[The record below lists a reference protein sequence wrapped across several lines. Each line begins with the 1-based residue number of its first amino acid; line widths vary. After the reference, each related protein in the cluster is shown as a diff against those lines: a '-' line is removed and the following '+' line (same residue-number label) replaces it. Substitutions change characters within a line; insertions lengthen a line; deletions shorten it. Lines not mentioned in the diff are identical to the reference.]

1 MESAQQNV
9 LRVEDRGLGPG
20 GLEEC
25 VLNALSTRV
34 LRQHDMV
41 EELVFGLHF
50 DCTNKQASKAWAT
63 LVEKSNSFS
72 APGGFGPAGPIPP
85 QPGRPWITI
94 GDEEIG
100 ADGWAAVRRIAE
112 HLSTATAAPIKVF
125 SKSKVMG
132 EGRRE
137 DLEAIWKVASRWGVS
152 SNEGIVVRLHKTE
165 DGRPGCWGPG
175 GQLRTGMDQIMDI
188 MDSMTKQE
196 WMEASIS
203 GNLANLA
210 NLAKSGNFNM

>member
-50 DCTNKQASKAWAT
+50 DCTNKHSAEAWAT
-63 LVEKSNSFS
+63 LVEKSNAFS
-72 APGGFGPAGPIPP
+72 APPGGYA
-85 QPGRPWITI
+85 RPWITI

-112 HLSTATAAPIKVF
+112 HLSTAGATPIPVF
-125 SKSKVMG
+125 SKRKLMG
-132 EGRRE
+132 EGRIE
-137 DLEAIWKVASRWGVS
+137 DLEAIWKVASEWSVS
-152 SNEGIVVRLHKTE
+152 SNGVVSLHKTE
-165 DGRPGCWGPG
+165 DGRPGWMGWGSG
-175 GQLRTGMDQIMDI
+175 GQLRTWAGMAQII
-188 MDSMTKQE
+188 SMTEQE
-196 WMEASIS
+196 WQVLL
-203 GNLANLA
+203 GGDDF
-210 NLAKSGNFNM
+210 K